1 MIPYENEEGKV
12 ALNIK
17 LPFFFLIC
25 GLQKYEE
32 DIQYNVLLAQKIF
45 TTVAMI
51 NPISNIK
58 RRLPKDVRSFLVKY
72 PYKLIAPNVPAVTK
86 NVEAID
92 VVV

>member
-32 DIQYNVLLAQKIF
+32 DIR
-45 TTVAMI
+45 I
-51 NPISNIK
+51 N
-58 RRLPKDVRSFLVKY
+58 
-72 PYKLIAPNVPAVTK
+72 
-86 NVEAID
+86 
-92 VVV
+92 